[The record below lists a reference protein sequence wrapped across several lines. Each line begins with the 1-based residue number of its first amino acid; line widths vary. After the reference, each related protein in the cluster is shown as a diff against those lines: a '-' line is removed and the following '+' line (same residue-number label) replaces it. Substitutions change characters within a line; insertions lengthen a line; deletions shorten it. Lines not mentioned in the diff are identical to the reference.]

1 MEIFDCSHNEFF
13 ISGHTVNS
21 FLNQNS
27 LEVVGELQDS
37 IAQGLAEI
45 FTDLINNVYSKMPTD
60 LWLLTDEQYAQV
72 EAAENA
78 TESTDDVIV
87 DS

>member
-1 MEIFDCSHNEFF
+1 MLIIYFA
-13 ISGHTVNS
+13 GHTVNS

-45 FTDLINNVYSKMPTD
+45 FMDLVNNVYSKMPTD
-60 LWLLTDEQYAQV
+60 LWLLTDEQYAKQ
-72 EAAENA
+72 
-78 TESTDDVIV
+78 ESSSKTKRQADALEDLTIE
-87 DS
+87 S

>member
-1 MEIFDCSHNEFF
+1 MV
-13 ISGHTVNS
+13 SGHTVNS

-60 LWLLTDEQYAQV
+60 LWLLTDEQYAKV
-72 EAAENA
+72 EA
-78 TESTDDVIV
+78 TEEANTSTDDVTV
-87 DS
+87 ES